1 MTLVLDVISGS
12 ILSTSISGWFFWLSA
27 NTILAPD
34 PVGEGFVEI
43 SPNKTLFIQKL
54 THDDPIK
61 PEIVED
67 LQKVEDVFAHF
78 KPNCDVDLDKEDGS
92 TTKENFQFGS
102 LGDFDAKNLTNQS
115 AYLKNLDIEY
125 GAYLKIIKQ
134 LKSNKSLA
142 NVIQNPDTKAAFV
155 NALKALASEIE
166 EQ

>member
-1 MTLVLDVISGS
+1 MPQVKPGIAT
-12 ILSTSISGWFFWLSA
+12 
-27 NTILAPD
+27 TILAPD

-54 THDDPIK
+54 TQDDPIK

-92 TTKENFQFGS
+92 TTKENFQFGG
-102 LGDFDAKNLTNQS
+102 LGDFDAKNLTDQS

>member
-1 MTLVLDVISGS
+1 MPQIKPGIAT
-12 ILSTSISGWFFWLSA
+12 
-27 NTILAPD
+27 TILAPD

-54 THDDPIK
+54 TYDDPIR

-78 KPNCDVDLDKEDGS
+78 KPSCDVELDKEDGS
-92 TTKENFQFGS
+92 SIKENFQFGG

-115 AYLKNLDIEY
+115 AYLKNLNLEY
-125 GAYLKIIKQ
+125 DAYLKIIKQ

-142 NVIQNPDTKAAFV
+142 NVVQNPDTKTAFID
-155 NALKALASEIE
+155 ALKSLVSELE
-166 EQ
+166 EK